1 MKKFAHIIAA
11 VALLLISGEALCQD
25 FVKLESFD
33 QQLFTVQPD
42 GRFLAPDGQDF
53 VLVVV
58 PDVPAG
64 TIQGHLFLAYD
75 RNAADEKHCYH
86 STEYK
91 EDGALI
97 SISGT
102 SIDLSKTFFVE
113 AINYTV
119 RFEVSDGQIKIYAP
133 SNLSVERFSD
143 FAKYL
148 TWKHYFRKD
157 GSVNPKMQSRYEEI
171 NSRLNLACVAAPLA
185 ALKSLG
191 L

>member
-53 VLVVV
+53 VVVAV
-58 PDVPAG
+58 PDVPAA

-86 STEYK
+86 NTEYK
-91 EDGALI
+91 EDGAVIL
-97 SISGT
+97 ISGT

-191 L
+191 K

>member
-1 MKKFAHIIAA
+1 MKKIAHIIAA

-53 VLVVV
+53 VLVAV
-58 PDVPAG
+58 PDVPAA

-86 STEYK
+86 NTEYK
-91 EDGALI
+91 EEGAVI

-119 RFEVSDGQIKIYAP
+119 RFEVSDGQIRIYAP
-133 SNLSVERFSD
+133 TNLSVERFSD